1 MKRKDTRQAL
11 SKIVKHKR
19 LADFGNNYKKAC
31 DYFTSILAK
40 DRNAA
45 LVYAERG
52 IALFNRKKYL
62 EATRDIVRAVKLGPG
77 NPEVRF
83 WAGYAASHFAHDSI
97 SALRHLDAAIRLN
110 DHYTN
115 AYAWRSKVWAG
126 RGQNALA
133 LEDIDKAI
141 ALKKDC
147 ADFHRFRAVDLYNL
161 GLYQKSISAY
171 DEAIKCDPQCG
182 FLYYN
187 RAETYMAMDSPAHAY
202 TDFKNSERLGEKTWN
217 MHYLMGLAM
226 ERIKKKKAAIEYY
239 KQATMSAPSLP
250 LERIENLEQG
260 RDGRSKRRAFVNY
273 YRAPYKD
280 HGSVELW
287 LSELHGMWNVSWF
300 MKDYACEYVKEK
312 GEGHIIVKVS
322 TRAGK
327 DYTYWFKVDGKG
339 K

>member
-1 MKRKDTRQAL
+1 MSRA
-11 SKIVKHKR
+11 VKPKR

-40 DRNAA
+40 DRKAA

-62 EATRDIVRAVKLGPG
+62 AAKRDIVKAVKLGPG

-83 WAGYAASHFAHDSI
+83 WAGYAAAYFIHDSI
-97 SALRHLDAAIRLN
+97 TALRHLDAAIRLN
-110 DHYTN
+110 DHNHN
-115 AYAWRSKVWAG
+115 AYAWRSKMWAG

-141 ALKKDC
+141 ALKRDC
-147 ADFHRFRAVDLYNL
+147 ADFHRFRAADLYNL
-161 GLYQKSISAY
+161 GLYQKAIFAY
-171 DEAIKCDPQCG
+171 DDAIKCAPQSG
-182 FLYYN
+182 FLYYQ
-187 RAETYMAMDSPAHAY
+187 RAETYMAMDAPAKAY
-202 TDFKNSERLGEKTWN
+202 ADLKNSERLNEKPWN

-226 ERIKKKKAAIEYY
+226 ERLNKKKAAIDHY

-250 LERIENLEQG
+250 LERIENLEKG
-260 RDGRSKRRAFVNY
+260 RDGKRKGRAFVNY
-273 YRAPYKD
+273 YRAPRKD
-280 HGSVELW
+280 HGSVEFW
-287 LSELHGMWNVSWF
+287 LSELHGTWNVSWF
-300 MKDYACEYVKEK
+300 MKDYDCEYVKER
-312 GEGHIIVKVS
+312 GEGHIIVKAS

-327 DYTYWFKVDGKG
+327 DYTYWFKIEGK